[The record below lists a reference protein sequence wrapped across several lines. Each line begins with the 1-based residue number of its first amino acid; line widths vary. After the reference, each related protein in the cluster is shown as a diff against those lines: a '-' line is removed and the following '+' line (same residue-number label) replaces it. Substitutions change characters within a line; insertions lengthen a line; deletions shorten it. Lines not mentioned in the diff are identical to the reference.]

1 MKCNYMY
8 ALILICLA
16 TLVIA
21 ENQFPFPID
30 CKDDEEGVE
39 SRSIGRTLKQRKR
52 ERGWGRPMHF
62 NFRAGGLKL
71 RPITEI

>member
-52 ERGWGRPMHF
+52 
-62 NFRAGGLKL
+62 
-71 RPITEI
+71 